1 MNISCNFAIAKFVW
15 IKEKQRKKQ
24 RKKIIELFQDYFF
37 SSLSVVEN
45 LKKYITLKE
54 EKRQRNETKHNE
66 ISMSIMRIIVKA
78 DNKKVKQYKNERGR
92 VGRFALWGFLGGIS
106 MGLGQGKS

>member
-1 MNISCNFAIAKFVW
+1 
-15 IKEKQRKKQ
+15 
-24 RKKIIELFQDYFF
+24 
-37 SSLSVVEN
+37 
-45 LKKYITLKE
+45 
-54 EKRQRNETKHNE
+54 
-66 ISMSIMRIIVKA
+66 MSIMRIIVKA